1 MFAVKVLTLTC
12 IFSNLTYELSE
23 RKLEEVFIMAGEIR
37 DLRIPKKGHAIIE
50 YHKTTDALRKV
61 LYLTDGLKDN
71 FVVQGANNVTKSK
84 LKRT

>member
-1 MFAVKVLTLTC
+1 MYSLCRRNLLFIIKVHWYLTC

-50 YHKTTDALRKV
+50 YHKTTDALRSV
-61 LYLTDGLKDN
+61 PLSTVFRVTLKL
-71 FVVQGANNVTKSK
+71 SEP
-84 LKRT
+84 